1 MDTNYQSILNDATA
15 VISAKD
21 LIIEDI
27 DGNSL
32 VYLDGDGNLA
42 PVTFGSG
49 VSFTDGELSA
59 TGSVYNVV
67 SADSNIESKTSGY
80 TTTLTLSRT
89 PTLRYIDFTGVNSP
103 DIRSLLATNNT
114 GRLISIVTSNGVNYD
129 YNDISGI
136 GTISLSGSP
145 SLSGLTLGTYNGLL
159 KATSGVVSTA
169 TAGTDYQAAFTT
181 GTSSQF
187 FRGDLSLVT
196 LDTDSIPEGKTNQY
210 FTTARARGAF
220 TAGSGIDITSGVI
233 SSTGGIGTFE
243 PIITPGSAT
252 QYWTGSKTWVTL
264 DTSNV
269 PENTNLY
276 YTTSRFNTAFSG
288 KTTDDLA
295 EGKTNQYF
303 TNARAVTAC
312 SGAYEPVITGSTSNK
327 FFDGT
332 KTFRTVTQADVSGLT
347 TSDTPTF
354 ANLVLSGITIN
365 KVVYTGMSGSLYG
378 LDLGNSLS
386 VVYSVLDTIQD
397 IRTSASPTF
406 TGLNLSGLT
415 ASRMLL
421 TDGSK
426 NLISATTGSSLS
438 LSGST
443 LDAIQDIRT
452 TATPQFTRLGL
463 GIASLSYMGV
473 RIGSTVTGAAST
485 NVYGILLGSN
495 MNITTTGYGAFGL
508 SMGFNNFDI
517 PSAGAY
523 NVFGIDINGSSM
535 TKSGTGTI
543 TYSMAARLLSPNIG
557 ASYAVG
563 CGTDSLSV
571 SSNPLPWT
579 DRASAVGCAY
589 ISNLLAVGALPSSD
603 RSCYVKNTTQTYGVF
618 TNSQPTSS
626 AGSTTWYG
634 NYIYTSTASL
644 SGGSANIYGLY
655 VNTVAGGATANCV
668 ASYGGY
674 FNNIG
679 ASTTTANNFALFAQ
693 DLCVGSATNK
703 QTNGI
708 YCSGNIRVDG
718 LATAS
723 RLLYCDANK
732 ILTSAAVSS
741 NLSFSAGTLDTI
753 QGIQTSSSPTFAG
766 LNLSGLT
773 ANSLVAT
780 DGSKNLTT
788 TISGLSPTLS
798 NLSITNGL
806 GIGTGGYNSN
816 CLVQATG
823 DRLYGY
829 YHNLYSTLSSTTV
842 NRYGYYTLF
851 DNSGLS
857 GTATVNWYGVYSETS
872 TSGSARVGNSYGGYF
887 KSGASSTAA
896 NNISLYADDLS
907 VGASNGKVTSGI
919 YSSGGIRLGN
929 SANAAMTI
937 YKEGS
942 GTYNYLGGFAGTR
955 SIAIKYVIVGK
966 MVTLSFGTDYSTFT
980 STSQI
985 SMSAGIL
992 PSEIRPASTKYLPM
1006 VVWANNTWATGAITM
1021 YTDGG
1026 ILLVRDNWSAFT
1038 NGLINGFI
1046 NTSITYELT

>member
-1 MDTNYQSILNDATA
+1 MKETLVSFMDTNYQSILNDATA

-89 PTLRYIDFTGVNSP
+89 PTLRYIDFAGLNSP
-103 DIRSLLATNNT
+103 EIRSLLATNNT

-159 KATSGVVSTA
+159 KATAGAISTA
-169 TAGTDYQAAFTT
+169 IAGTDYQAAITT
-181 GTSSQF
+181 GTTSQF
-187 FRGDLSLVT
+187 FLGDLSLAT
-196 LDTDSIPEGKTNQY
+196 LDTDSIPEGKSNEY

-233 SSTGGIGTFE
+233 SATGGVGTFE
-243 PIITPGSAT
+243 PVI
-252 QYWTGSKTWVTL
+252 TGSTSDTYWRGDKTWVTL

-276 YTTSRFNTAFSG
+276 YTTSRFNTDFGG
-288 KTTDDLA
+288 KTTDDLT
-295 EGKTNQYF
+295 EGKTNEYFTTSKFNTSFSSKTTDDLTEGKTNEYF

-312 SGAYEPVITGSTSNK
+312 SGTYEPVITGSTSDQ
-327 FFDGT
+327 FYDGT
-332 KTFRTVTQADVSGLT
+332 KTFRAVTQADISGLT
-347 TSDTPTF
+347 TS
-354 ANLVLSGITIN
+354 S
-365 KVVYTGMSGSLYG
+365 
-378 LDLGNSLS
+378 
-386 VVYSVLDTIQD
+386 
-397 IRTSASPTF
+397 SPTF
-406 TGLNLSGLT
+406 TGLTLSGLT
-415 ASRMLL
+415 GSRLVMTDPGNLL
-421 TDGSK
+421 LSVAFGDSIA
-426 NLISATTGSSLS
+426 LTGP
-438 LSGST
+438 T
-443 LDAIQDIRT
+443 LDTIQDIRT
-452 TATPQFTRLGL
+452 TATPQFTRLGIGTAAVSNQVIRQNATL
-463 GIASLSYMGV
+463 TAPAS
-473 RIGSTVTGAAST
+473 
-485 NVYGILLGSN
+485 N
-495 MNITTTGYGAFGL
+495 
-508 SMGFNNFDI
+508 
-517 PSAGAY
+517 
-523 NVFGIDINGSSM
+523 NVFGISNSGTLGVTSTGNNCYGYYSSPTYSVPAGFTGRIYTM
-535 TKSGTGTI
+535 QIDAGAKSGTDTPVQAYG
-543 TYSMAARLLSPNIG
+543 LHCVSPNVG
-557 ASYAVG
+557 ATQALGIY
-563 CGTDSLSV
+563 TDSIGIGTGA
-571 SSNPLPWT
+571 WT
-579 DRASAVGCAY
+579 DRATADGRAY
-589 ISNLLAVGALPSSD
+589 IIKGAGIGVAPATDRTLYVAGASGRTYTQYNAMYPSS
-603 RSCYVKNTTQTYGVF
+603 SSGTTNWYNFVAYANSAGLSGSASANYYGVY
-618 TNSQPTSS
+618 SGDSS
-626 AGSTTWYG
+626 GPSAFVNRAYAGYFVNPNFSSTAANNYALYAADLVVGSTATP
-634 NYIYTSTASL
+634 
-644 SGGSANIYGLY
+644 GS
-655 VNTVAGGATANCV
+655 
-668 ASYGGY
+668 S
-674 FNNIG
+674 
-679 ASTTTANNFALFAQ
+679 
-693 DLCVGSATNK
+693 K
-703 QTNGI
+703 PTNGI

-718 LATAS
+718 LSTAS

-753 QGIQTSSSPTFAG
+753 QGIQTSSSPTFTG

-788 TISGLSPTLS
+788 TISSLSPTLS

-872 TSGSARVGNSYGGYF
+872 TSGSARVGSCYGGYF
-887 KSGASSTAA
+887 KAGASSTAA
-896 NNISLYADDLS
+896 NNIALYADDLS
-907 VGASNGKVTSGI
+907 VGASNGRLASGI
-919 YSSGGIRLGN
+919 HSSGGIRLGN

-966 MVTLSFGTDYSTFT
+966 MVTLSFATDYSTFT
-980 STSQI
+980 FTSQI